1 MVGTPNMFVQQ
12 FINSSDELKKKI
24 IEYNSLIIQY
34 QQLTVLINTKCNELQ
49 ENNEFNKEFL
59 SVFINLKGRGKLT
72 QIFKRNEKFL
82 EKEKLKIKNN
92 QEN

>member
-1 MVGTPNMFVQQ
+1 MFVQQ